1 MKNLLSALLITIF
14 TIQAHEFDFSE
25 LVKDQS
31 ESVVNIQSIRKVKV
45 SQRSL
50 NSFPEELFR
59 EFGFPFP
66 EMEAPRQ
73 QERESIST
81 GSGFVIDKDGY
92 VITNYHVVQGADEVL
107 VKFLDR
113 REFKA
118 KIIGMDELSDLA
130 LLRIESQDLDPVDI
144 GDSDKVEQGDGVI
157 AIGSPYNYDFSV
169 TFGIISATGRGITS
183 GQGIGDYVPY
193 LQTDAAVNR
202 GNSGGPL
209 FNTDGEVI
217 GINSQIF
224 SRSGGNEGLA
234 FAIPIN
240 IALEVVDQLKDN
252 GKFSRGYLGVQG
264 GEVSSDLA
272 EALGMD
278 KPIGALVRAVVK
290 DSAADNGG
298 VKPGDVI
305 VQVGS
310 KDVIYFKDLQHTVG
324 MTKPN
329 TNLKLRL
336 FRDGD
341 YKNLY
346 VKVGE
351 LPSLNQTEPE
361 IKEPE
366 VPNYPLGLQLEN
378 LREEDTNE
386 ETLGVKVIQVTS
398 NSPAFGEIFRGDI
411 ITKIKSGNMTYDISN
426 VEDFVN
432 ALDSFAVGD
441 KIAIFGTRDGSNFF
455 VAVTVE

>member
-1 MKNLLSALLITIF
+1 
-14 TIQAHEFDFSE
+14 
-25 LVKDQS
+25 
-31 ESVVNIQSIRKVKV
+31 
-45 SQRSL
+45 
-50 NSFPEELFR
+50 
-59 EFGFPFP
+59 
-66 EMEAPRQ
+66 
-73 QERESIST
+73 
-81 GSGFVIDKDGY
+81 
-92 VITNYHVVQGADEVL
+92 
-107 VKFLDR
+107 
-113 REFKA
+113 
-118 KIIGMDELSDLA
+118 
-130 LLRIESQDLDPVDI
+130 
-144 GDSDKVEQGDGVI
+144 
-157 AIGSPYNYDFSV
+157 
-169 TFGIISATGRGITS
+169 
-183 GQGIGDYVPY
+183 
-193 LQTDAAVNR
+193 
-202 GNSGGPL
+202 L

>member
-1 MKNLLSALLITIF
+1 MKNLLYALLVTIF

-240 IALEVVDQLKDN
+240 IALEVVEQLKDN

-441 KIAIFGTRDGSNFF
+441 KIAIFGTREGSNFF

>member
-1 MKNLLSALLITIF
+1 MKKFLAIILVFLFSLD
-14 TIQAHEFDFSE
+14 AHEFDFSE

-31 ESVVNIQSIRKVKV
+31 ESVVNIQSIRKIKY
-45 SQRSL
+45 SRRSL
-50 NSFPEELFR
+50 GGFPEELFR
-59 EFGFPFP
+59 EFGIPMP
-66 EMEAPRQ
+66 EMNDPRG

-118 KIIGMDELSDLA
+118 VIVGMDELSDLA
-130 LLRIESQDLDPVDI
+130 LLKIESDDFDPVEI
-144 GDSDKVEQGDGVI
+144 GNSDEVEQGDGVI

-209 FNTDGEVI
+209 FNTEGEVI

-240 IALEVVDQLKDN
+240 IALEVVEQLKEN

-272 EALGMD
+272 EALGME
-278 KPIGALVRAVVK
+278 KPIGALVR
-290 DSAADNGG
+290 
-298 VKPGDVI
+298 
-305 VQVGS
+305 
-310 KDVIYFKDLQHTVG
+310 
-324 MTKPN
+324 
-329 TNLKLRL
+329 
-336 FRDGD
+336 
-341 YKNLY
+341 
-346 VKVGE
+346 
-351 LPSLNQTEPE
+351 
-361 IKEPE
+361 E
-366 VPNYPLGLQLEN
+366 V
-378 LREEDTNE
+378 D
-386 ETLGVKVIQVTS
+386 
-398 NSPAFGEIFRGDI
+398 
-411 ITKIKSGNMTYDISN
+411 
-426 VEDFVN
+426 
-432 ALDSFAVGD
+432 
-441 KIAIFGTRDGSNFF
+441 
-455 VAVTVE
+455 

>member
-1 MKNLLSALLITIF
+1 MKKFLAIILVFLFSLD
-14 TIQAHEFDFSE
+14 AHEFDFSE

-31 ESVVNIQSIRKVKV
+31 ESVVNIQSIRKITYNR
-45 SQRSL
+45 RSL
-50 NSFPEELFR
+50 GGFPEELFR
-59 EFGFPFP
+59 EFGIPMP
-66 EMEAPRQ
+66 EMNDPRG

-118 KIIGMDELSDLA
+118 VIVGMDELSDLA
-130 LLRIESQDLDPVDI
+130 LLKIESDDFDPVEI
-144 GDSDKVEQGDGVI
+144 GNSDEVEQGDGVI

-209 FNTDGEVI
+209 FNTEGEVI

-240 IALEVVDQLKDN
+240 IALEVVEQLKEN

-272 EALGMD
+272 EALGME

-290 DSAADNGG
+290 DGAAEKGG
-298 VKPGDVI
+298 IKPGDVI
-305 VQVGS
+305 VKVGQ
-310 KDVIYFKDLQHTVG
+310 KDVIYFKDLQHSVG
-324 MTKPN
+324 MTKPK
-329 TNLKLRL
+329 TNLKIKL
-336 FRDGD
+336 FRDGE
-341 YKNLY
+341 YTNLY

-351 LPSLNQTEPE
+351 LPTQDRPEPVNNVPD
-361 IKEPE
+361 EP
-366 VPNYPLGLQLEN
+366 NFPLGLELEN
-378 LREEDTNE
+378 LDNE
-386 ETLGVKVIQVTS
+386 EIVGVRVVQVTRD
-398 NSPAFGEIFRGDI
+398 SPAMGQIIKGDI
-411 ITKIKSGNMTYDISN
+411 ITKIKSGNTTYDISK
-426 VEDFVN
+426 VADFKN

-441 KIAIFGTRDGSNFF
+441 KIAVFGTREGSNFF

>member
-1 MKNLLSALLITIF
+1 M
-14 TIQAHEFDFSE
+14 QAHEFDFSE

-66 EMEAPRQ
+66 EMETPRQ

-130 LLRIESQDLDPVDI
+130 LLKIESEDLDPVDI

-217 GINSQIF
+217 GIN
-224 SRSGGNEGLA
+224 L
-234 FAIPIN
+234 
-240 IALEVVDQLKDN
+240 
-252 GKFSRGYLGVQG
+252 
-264 GEVSSDLA
+264 
-272 EALGMD
+272 
-278 KPIGALVRAVVK
+278 
-290 DSAADNGG
+290 
-298 VKPGDVI
+298 
-305 VQVGS
+305 
-310 KDVIYFKDLQHTVG
+310 
-324 MTKPN
+324 
-329 TNLKLRL
+329 
-336 FRDGD
+336 
-341 YKNLY
+341 
-346 VKVGE
+346 
-351 LPSLNQTEPE
+351 SL
-361 IKEPE
+361 IH
-366 VPNYPLGLQLEN
+366 
-378 LREEDTNE
+378 
-386 ETLGVKVIQVTS
+386 I
-398 NSPAFGEIFRGDI
+398 
-411 ITKIKSGNMTYDISN
+411 
-426 VEDFVN
+426 
-432 ALDSFAVGD
+432 
-441 KIAIFGTRDGSNFF
+441 
-455 VAVTVE
+455 

>member
-1 MKNLLSALLITIF
+1 MKRFLFALLLFIF
-14 TIQAHEFDFSE
+14 AIEAHEFDFSE
-25 LVKDQS
+25 LVKGQS
-31 ESVVNIQSIRKVKV
+31 ESVVNIQSVRKVKL

-66 EMEAPRQ
+66 EMDTPRQ

-81 GSGFVIDKDGY
+81 GSGFVIDKNGY

-113 REFKA
+113 KEFKA
-118 KIIGMDELSDLA
+118 EIVGMDELSDLA
-130 LLRIESQDLDPVDI
+130 LLKIESKDLDPVEM
-144 GDSDKVEQGDGVI
+144 GDSDEVEQGDGVI

-240 IALEVVDQLKDN
+240 IALEVVEQLKEN

-272 EALGMD
+272 EALGMN

-305 VQVGS
+305 VQVGT

-351 LPSLNQTEPE
+351 LPSLSQTEPE

-366 VPNYPLGLQLEN
+366 EPDYPLGLQLEN
-378 LREEDTNE
+378 LTEEDSNE
-386 ETLGVKVIQVTS
+386 ENLGVRVIQVTS
-398 NSPAFGEIFRGDI
+398 NSPAFGEILRGDI
-411 ITKIKSGNMTYDISN
+411 ITKIKSGSMTYNISN
-426 VEDFVN
+426 VKEFVN

-441 KIAIFGTRDGSNFF
+441 KIAIFGTREGSNFF

>member
-1 MKNLLSALLITIF
+1 MKNLFYSFLIAVLTVN
-14 TIQAHEFDFSE
+14 AHEFDFSE
-25 LVKDQS
+25 LVKNQS
-31 ESVVNIQSIRKVKV
+31 DSVVNIQSVTKVKI

-73 QERESIST
+73 QERESVST
-81 GSGFVIDKDGY
+81 GSGFVIDKNGY
-92 VITNYHVVQGADEVL
+92 VITNYHVVSDADEVL

-113 REFKA
+113 REFRA

-130 LLRIESQDLDPVDI
+130 LLKIESEDLNPVEI
-144 GDSDKVEQGDGVI
+144 GDSDEVEQGDGVI

-240 IALEVVDQLKDN
+240 IALEVVEQLKEN

-290 DSAADNGG
+290 DSAADDGG

-324 MTKPN
+324 MTAPN

-336 FRDGD
+336 FRDGN

-351 LPSLNQTEPE
+351 LPSLNQREPE
-361 IKEPE
+361 IEEPE

-378 LREEDTNE
+378 LNEEDVNE
-386 ETLGVKVIQVTS
+386 EDLGVRVIQVTS
-398 NSPAFGEIFRGDI
+398 NSPALGEIIRGDI
-411 ITKIKSGNMTYDISN
+411 ITEIKSGNITYDISN

-441 KIAIFGTRDGSNFF
+441 KIAIFGTREGSNFF

>member
-1 MKNLLSALLITIF
+1 MKKFLAIILVFLFSLD
-14 TIQAHEFDFSE
+14 AHEFDFSE

-31 ESVVNIQSIRKVKV
+31 ESVVNIQSIRKIKYNR
-45 SQRSL
+45 RSL
-50 NSFPEELFR
+50 GGFPEELFR
-59 EFGFPFP
+59 EFGIPMP
-66 EMEAPRQ
+66 EMNDPRG
-73 QERESIST
+73 QERESVST

-113 REFKA
+113 KEFKA
-118 KIIGMDELSDLA
+118 VIVGMDELSDLA
-130 LLRIESQDLDPVDI
+130 LLKIESDDFDPVDI
-144 GDSDKVEQGDGVI
+144 GNSDEVQQGDGVI

-209 FNTDGEVI
+209 FNTEGEVI

-240 IALEVVDQLKDN
+240 IALEVVEQLKEN

-272 EALGMD
+272 EALGME

-290 DSAADNGG
+290 
-298 VKPGDVI
+298 
-305 VQVGS
+305 
-310 KDVIYFKDLQHTVG
+310 L
-324 MTKPN
+324 
-329 TNLKLRL
+329 
-336 FRDGD
+336 
-341 YKNLY
+341 
-346 VKVGE
+346 
-351 LPSLNQTEPE
+351 SL
-361 IKEPE
+361 IH
-366 VPNYPLGLQLEN
+366 
-378 LREEDTNE
+378 
-386 ETLGVKVIQVTS
+386 I
-398 NSPAFGEIFRGDI
+398 
-411 ITKIKSGNMTYDISN
+411 
-426 VEDFVN
+426 
-432 ALDSFAVGD
+432 
-441 KIAIFGTRDGSNFF
+441 
-455 VAVTVE
+455 

>member
-1 MKNLLSALLITIF
+1 MKKFLAVLLLFAFAIHP
-14 TIQAHEFDFSE
+14 HEFDFSD

-31 ESVVNIQSIRKVKV
+31 DSVVNIQSVRKIKY
-45 SQRSL
+45 SRRAMGG
-50 NSFPEELFR
+50 FPEDLFR
-59 EFGFPFP
+59 EFGFPVP
-66 EMEAPRQ
+66 DLEDPRQ
-73 QERESIST
+73 MERESVST
-81 GSGFVIDKDGY
+81 GSGFVIDKKGY
-92 VITNYHVVQGADEVL
+92 VITNYHVVQDADEVV

-118 KIIGMDELSDLA
+118 EIVGMDELSDLA
-130 LLRIESQDLDPVDI
+130 LLKIETEDLDPVEL
-144 GDSDKVEQGDGVI
+144 GNSDQVEQGDGVI

-169 TFGIISATGRGITS
+169 TFGIISATGRGINS

-240 IALEVVDQLKDN
+240 IALEVVDQLKSN
-252 GKFSRGYLGVQG
+252 GRFARGYLGVGG

-272 EALGMD
+272 EALGME
-278 KPIGALVRAVVK
+278 KPIGALVRSVVK
-290 DSAADNGG
+290 DGAADKGG
-298 VKPGDVI
+298 VLPGDVI
-305 VQVGS
+305 VKVGK
-310 KDVIYFKDLQHTVG
+310 KDVIYFDDLRHAVG

-329 TNLKLRL
+329 TNTKLKL
-336 FRDGD
+336 FRDGE
-341 YKNLY
+341 YMNLY

-351 LPSLNQTEPE
+351 LPSPDRAAQQIETPVT
-361 IKEPE
+361 PDF
-366 VPNYPLGLQLEN
+366 PLGLNVEN
-378 LREEDTNE
+378 IEDE
-386 ETLGVKVIQVTS
+386 DLDGVKVMQVTS
-398 NSPAFGEIFRGDI
+398 NSPAYGQIIEGDL
-411 ITKIKSGNMTYDISN
+411 ITQIRSGNTTYKITDVS
-426 VEDFVN
+426 DFQK

-455 VAVTVE
+455 VAVTIE